1 MKFPTSIDVLHLWKF
16 NTKYRGDKLIMILY
30 IFWLLEIMITE
41 DSKAEEKKKNS
52 LVNIEQTPLRGH
64 LLWSRGCPLDR
75 GSTV

>member
-1 MKFPTSIDVLHLWKF
+1 MKFPTSIDVLHLWQF

-52 LVNIEQTPLRGH
+52 LVNI
-64 LLWSRGCPLDR
+64 
-75 GSTV
+75 